1 MKQNRASAVVV
12 TALLVATAAAAA
24 MAQSTGGETG
34 RAGMGT
40 MGQQEMMGQ
49 QDKTG
54 GMMSQGMMG
63 QGMPGMMG
71 PGMMGRG
78 KMGNACPMTGGMGQ
92 GGMMG
97 QGCPMMNMM
106 GMMRPGGDMPTYVEG
121 RLAFL
126 KAELGITDAQLNL
139 WNAFA
144 AAFRQNV
151 ESGKGMRQA
160 MMAAME
166 AKTPVERLATHL
178 KAMETRLGALREVK
192 PALEALY
199 ANLSAEQKAKADQ
212 LLSGTG
218 WMM

>member
-1 MKQNRASAVVV
+1 
-12 TALLVATAAAAA
+12 
-24 MAQSTGGETG
+24 
-34 RAGMGT
+34 
-40 MGQQEMMGQ
+40 MGQ
-49 QDKTG
+49 QDKMDPG
-54 GMMSQGMMG
+54 SMMGQGMPGMGPGMMG

-71 PGMMGRG
+71 RGM
-78 KMGNACPMTGGMGQ
+78 MGNACPMMGGMRQ

-97 QGCPMMNMM
+97 QGCPMMNAMATM
-106 GMMRPGGDMPTYVEG
+106 HPGGDMPTYVEG

-126 KAELGITDAQLNL
+126 RAELGITDTQLDL

-144 AAFRQNV
+144 AAFRKNV

-160 MMAAME
+160 MMAAMQ
-166 AKTPVERLATHL
+166 AKTPVERLGTHL
-178 KAMETRLGALREVK
+178 KTMETRLSALREVK

-212 LLSGTG
+212 LLSGMG